1 MNDPNQVVP
10 SGQHYSGRNRV
21 PNIQEFMAQL
31 DREKQERDAEIDARL
46 KRNEKNGEVT
56 EHQNRDEKA
65 ERQDARWVRD
75 PVTGKDVQIRDAKL
89 DFKKAAEDP
98 QVRGQ
103 LLVQL
108 QKRAVD

>member
-1 MNDPNQVVP
+1 MNNPNQVVP

-46 KRNEKNGEVT
+46 KRNEKTGEVT

-65 ERQDARWVRD
+65 ERKDARWVRD

-103 LLVQL
+103 LLNPL
-108 QKRAVD
+108 QKRAID

>member
-1 MNDPNQVVP
+1 MNNPNQVVP

-31 DREKQERDAEIDARL
+31 DREKKERDAQIDARL
-46 KRNEKNGEVT
+46 QSNDKNGEVT

-65 ERQDARWVRD
+65 ERKDARWVRD

-89 DFKKAAEDP
+89 DYKKAAEDP
-98 QVRGQ
+98 QVRCQ
-103 LLVQL
+103 FLSQI
-108 QKRAVD
+108 